1 MLYVNFIDGNN
12 NNEAFSQ
19 KVRDNCQL
27 PLILLRNKL
36 KENKIILNNPALN
49 KNRFVSLNVHIDLRN
64 KINLANK
71 NILILWETIYINEY
85 NNNIY
90 KKKIQNK
97 FDKIFTWEN
106 NLVKKYKFYKY
117 HIPHAWQSIEK
128 YYKKRKKNIVMICS
142 NKFLDHR
149 INSNGYNKRL
159 EIINFF
165 ENKKNFKFFGYDW
178 EFYPATKNK
187 YLFMLQKKI
196 FKILNK
202 NFFRKKK
209 HYYGQIESKK
219 KILTKYLFNICVEN
233 IYNEKDYITEKI
245 FDTFFCGCIPIY
257 LGASNI
263 LKYIPRNTFININD
277 FKSLDEMLMYINN
290 LSDKDIR
297 NYLINIKLFLKNDKS
312 KKFNPN
318 YFANYFSNQII
329 KSLL

>member
-128 YYKKRKKNIVMICS
+128 
-142 NKFLDHR
+142 
-149 INSNGYNKRL
+149 
-159 EIINFF
+159 
-165 ENKKNFKFFGYDW
+165 
-178 EFYPATKNK
+178 
-187 YLFMLQKKI
+187 
-196 FKILNK
+196 
-202 NFFRKKK
+202 
-209 HYYGQIESKK
+209 
-219 KILTKYLFNICVEN
+219 
-233 IYNEKDYITEKI
+233 
-245 FDTFFCGCIPIY
+245 
-257 LGASNI
+257 
-263 LKYIPRNTFININD
+263 
-277 FKSLDEMLMYINN
+277 
-290 LSDKDIR
+290 
-297 NYLINIKLFLKNDKS
+297 
-312 KKFNPN
+312 
-318 YFANYFSNQII
+318 
-329 KSLL
+329 